1 MRKMLLASLVLACA
15 LAAPQVLADKY
26 PYKPI
31 RIIQGFS
38 IGGISDTLARMIG
51 DKLGARLGQP
61 IVVEARPGAGGI
73 VGMSYVS
80 ESAPDG
86 YTLLLGNSAIT
97 IMANRKERLPFDPMK
112 TFVPVSMIG
121 TAPSVLLAHTSLPV
135 ESIADLIA
143 YAKARPGKVDCAT
156 SGVGTTN
163 DLGVHLLNYMAKI
176 QISTVPYK
184 GSGPSIIA
192 ALSNETSLS
201 FSPLLPAIPHVKS
214 GRLKALGM
222 SSERRNPALL
232 KVPAIAETVPGYE
245 AVGFFS
251 IVAHRSVPRQVV
263 ELLHRHINE
272 ILEMPDMQERLVEQG
287 LEVKVMTRA
296 AFAEFMLRDAE
307 RWKKLV
313 TQANVVF

>member
-1 MRKMLLASLVLACA
+1 M
-15 LAAPQVLADKY
+15 D
-26 PYKPI
+26 
-31 RIIQGFS
+31 
-38 IGGISDTLARMIG
+38 
-51 DKLGARLGQP
+51 
-61 IVVEARPGAGGI
+61 
-73 VGMSYVS
+73 
-80 ESAPDG
+80 
-86 YTLLLGNSAIT
+86 
-97 IMANRKERLPFDPMK
+97 
-112 TFVPVSMIG
+112 

-222 SSERRNPALL
+222 SSERRNPALS
-232 KVPAIAETVPGYE
+232 KVPAIAETLPGYE

-251 IVAHRSVPRQVV
+251 IVAHRGVPRQVV

-307 RWKKLV
+307 RWKNLV
-313 TQANVVF
+313 TRANVVF